1 MRIKF
6 LGDCYYC
13 VSGVPV
19 KNKLHAKNCVE
30 LGLQMIR
37 DIRELRLERHLSID
51 MRIGIHSGN
60 IIGGVMGAN
69 KWQYDIWS
77 KDVVIANKIEST
89 GVSGKIHITNA
100 TLELLH
106 GEYAVEEGTAAALM
120 EPILMQNNIKTY
132 LISPKYDGMEE
143 VRLKFIE
150 MLMIIDDIYRGEL

>member
-1 MRIKF
+1 
-6 LGDCYYC
+6 
-13 VSGVPV
+13 
-19 KNKLHAKNCVE
+19 
-30 LGLQMIR
+30 MIR
-37 DIRELRLERHLSID
+37 DIRDLRLERHLSID

-60 IIGGVMGAN
+60 IIGGVMGAS

-89 GVSGKIHITNA
+89 GVSGKIHITNS

-106 GEYAVEEGTAAALM
+106 GEYAVEEGTEAALN

-132 LISPKYDGMEE
+132 LISPKYDEIVE
-143 VRLKFIE
+143 VRLEFIE